1 MIMTMNIEGA
11 ELLIGIDSLLTDQE
25 MNKEW
30 TTQHEMRKVAFF
42 HFYIGRP
49 PTTHE
54 FGVRSLPG
62 GRGPGGKGDFYL
74 EVLRDRTHSKK
85 QDDT

>member
-1 MIMTMNIEGA
+1 MVA
-11 ELLIGIDSLLTDQE
+11 ELRIGVDCLLTDQE

-30 TTQHEMRKVAFF
+30 TTQHEMRKVASF

-62 GRGPGGKGDFYL
+62 GRGPGGKGDF
-74 EVLRDRTHSKK
+74 
-85 QDDT
+85 

>member
-1 MIMTMNIEGA
+1 MVA
-11 ELLIGIDSLLTDQE
+11 ELRIGVDCLLTNQD

-30 TTQHEMRKVAFF
+30 TTQHEMRKVASF

-54 FGVRSLPG
+54 LGVRSLPV
-62 GRGPGGKGDFYL
+62 GRGLGGKGDFYL
-74 EVLRDRTHSKK
+74 ELLRDRTHSKK